1 MIRGLAFHLTA
12 ATLLRVSAEG
22 VATALVLTVQARTG
36 HAATAGYLQT
46 AMTLP
51 YVISGPVIGNAVD
64 RLRRPRRAIVPMALG
79 YAAATGL
86 LLAMAGGSPLVAA
99 LCVAA
104 VIGCTEPIVV
114 ALTSLLPRFVP
125 ADRLSRAYGLEAS
138 SYNVAAIVGPG
149 LAAGVA
155 SLAGGQYAGTAIVAS
170 AVLGLCVLPLLPFAG
185 PDAAA
190 ASDASAPAP
199 PGRAADPDPGAA
211 AAAEA
216 EAEAGRA
223 ADAGRA
229 AEAGRAADAGRV
241 ADAGRAAEAGKG
253 AIAERDIGE
262 VTEDARSGL
271 ADVIA
276 GGLVVLAR
284 GRVLRA
290 VTVAT
295 TLAWLG
301 FGGVAVTAVL
311 LAQHVGAPASAGGR
325 LLVAMAVGSLLGSLA
340 SSRWLTPRHGEPVL
354 VGGLV
359 AFGAALAAVALAPS
373 AGWAMAAF
381 CAAGLAEGPVFAA
394 TLMLRQREAPPDRLG
409 QVNTT
414 GGSLKIGASAL
425 GAALTAACADA
436 VGPVGLVLAIA
447 ALQFAGAASGW
458 LLLRPRRPRSIP

>member
-1 MIRGLAFHLTA
+1 MIRGLSLHLTA

-51 YVISGPVIGNAVD
+51 YVVSGPVIGNALD
-64 RLRRPRRAIVPMALG
+64 RMARPRRAVVPLALA
-79 YAAATGL
+79 YVAATGL

-104 VIGCTEPIVV
+104 VIGCAEPIVV

-155 SLAGGQYAGTAIVAS
+155 SLAGGRYAGAGIVAS

-185 PDAAA
+185 
-190 ASDASAPAP
+190 SAPASAE
-199 PGRAADPDPGAA
+199 PGSP
-211 AAAEA
+211 
-216 EAEAGRA
+216 AEAGRPA
-223 ADAGRA
+223 EPGRQA
-229 AEAGRAADAGRV
+229 EHGRPAEPGSPAEPGTPAEAGRV
-241 ADAGRAAEAGKG
+241 AEAGKG

-271 ADVIA
+271 ADVLV
-276 GGLVVLAR
+276 GGLFVLVQ

-290 VTVAT
+290 LTVAT

-311 LAQHVGAPASAGGR
+311 LAGHIGAAPSAGGR

-340 SSRWLTPRHGEPVL
+340 SSRWLTPRHAEPVL

-359 AFGAALAAVALAPS
+359 AFGAALAALAVVPS
-373 AGWAMAAF
+373 VPWAMAAF

-394 TLMLRQREAPPDRLG
+394 TLMLRQRESPPDRLG

-447 ALQFAGAASGW
+447 SLQLAGALSGW
-458 LLLRPRRPRSIP
+458 ILLRPRRPRSIP

>member
-1 MIRGLAFHLTA
+1 VIRGLAFHLTA

-155 SLAGGQYAGTAIVAS
+155 SLSGGQYAGTAIVAS

-199 PGRAADPDPGAA
+199 AGRAADPDPGAA

-216 EAEAGRA
+216 GRA
-223 ADAGRA
+223 TDTGRA
-229 AEAGRAADAGRV
+229 

>member
-1 MIRGLAFHLTA
+1 MTA

-51 YVISGPVIGNAVD
+51 YVISGPMIGNALD
-64 RLRRPRRAIVPMALG
+64 RLPQPRRLAVPLALA

-86 LLAMAGGSPLVAA
+86 LLTMAGGSPLVLA
-99 LCVAA
+99 LTVAA

-114 ALTSLLPRFVP
+114 ALTGLLPRFVP

-155 SLAGGQYAGTAIVAS
+155 SFAGGRYAGAAVVAC
-170 AVLGLCVLPLLPFAG
+170 AVAGVCALPLLPFAG
-185 PDAAA
+185 PDAEPAPSTREPA
-190 ASDASAPAP
+190 PSAHEPAPASAV
-199 PGRAADPDPGAA
+199 
-211 AAAEA
+211 
-216 EAEAGRA
+216 
-223 ADAGRA
+223 A
-229 AEAGRAADAGRV
+229 AEAGRV
-241 ADAGRAAEAGKG
+241 AETGKG
-253 AIAERDIGE
+253 ALAERDIGE
-262 VTEDARSGL
+262 VTEDTRSGL
-271 ADVIA
+271 GDVIL
-276 GGLVVLAR
+276 GGLLVLAR

-340 SSRWLTPRHGEPVL
+340 SSRWLTPRHAEPVL

-359 AFGAALAAVALAPS
+359 AFGAALASLAAAPS

-394 TLMLRQREAPPDRLG
+394 TLMLRQRESPPDRLG

-436 VGPVGLVLAIA
+436 VGPVGIVLAIA
-447 ALQFAGAASGW
+447 GLQFAGAGAGW
-458 LLLRPRRPRSIP
+458 FLLRPR

>member
-1 MIRGLAFHLTA
+1 VIRGLAFHLTA

-199 PGRAADPDPGAA
+199 
-211 AAAEA
+211 
-216 EAEAGRA
+216 
-223 ADAGRA
+223 AGRA
-229 AEAGRAADAGRV
+229 AETAPSAAAEAGGAADAGRV

>member
-1 MIRGLAFHLTA
+1 MIRGLPLHLTA

-51 YVISGPVIGNAVD
+51 YVVSGPVIGNALD
-64 RLRRPRRAIVPMALG
+64 RMARPRRAVVALAAA

-86 LLAMAGGSPLVAA
+86 LLAMAGDSPLVVA

-104 VIGCTEPIVV
+104 VIGCTEPVVV

-138 SYNVAAIVGPG
+138 SYNVAAIAGPG

-155 SLAGGQYAGTAIVAS
+155 SFAGGQYAGAAIVVS
-170 AVLGLCVLPLLPFAG
+170 AVLSLVALPLLPFA
-185 PDAAA
+185 
-190 ASDASAPAP
+190 AP
-199 PGRAADPDPGAA
+199 PGPVDVGGTAVEVAAGPDRAAAGDPTEPV
-211 AAAEA
+211 AE
-216 EAEAGRA
+216 
-223 ADAGRA
+223 
-229 AEAGRAADAGRV
+229 V
-241 ADAGRAAEAGKG
+241 GKG
-253 AIAERDIGE
+253 AMAERDIGE
-262 VTEDARSGL
+262 VTEDGRPGL
-271 ADVIA
+271 ADVIT

-290 VTVAT
+290 LTVAT

-311 LAQHVGAPASAGGR
+311 LAGHVGGAPSAGGR

-340 SSRWLTPRHGEPVL
+340 SSRWLTPRHAEPVL

-359 AFGAALAAVALAPS
+359 AFGAALAALAVVPS
-373 AGWAMAAF
+373 VPWAMAAF

-394 TLMLRQREAPPDRLG
+394 TLMLRQRESPPDRLG

-447 ALQFAGAASGW
+447 ALQFAGAATGW
-458 LLLRPRRPRSIP
+458 LLLRAPTR

>member
-1 MIRGLAFHLTA
+1 MIRGLPLHLTA

-22 VATALVLTVQARTG
+22 VATALVLAVQARTG

-51 YVISGPVIGNAVD
+51 YVVSGPVIGNALD
-64 RLRRPRRAIVPMALG
+64 RMARPRRAVVPLALA

-125 ADRLSRAYGLEAS
+125 AGRLSRAYGLEAS

-155 SLAGGQYAGTAIVAS
+155 SFAGGRYAGAGIVVS

-185 PDAAA
+185 PGP
-190 ASDASAPAP
+190 ASTEPDPARTG
-199 PGRAADPDPGAA
+199 PGRPAESGRPAEPDEP
-211 AAAEA
+211 AETGRVV
-216 EAEAGRA
+216 EAGQ
-223 ADAGRA
+223 
-229 AEAGRAADAGRV
+229 
-241 ADAGRAAEAGKG
+241 G
-253 AIAERDIGE
+253 AIAERDLGE
-262 VTEDARSGL
+262 VAEGTEDARSGL
-271 ADVIA
+271 GDVIV
-276 GGLVVLAR
+276 GGLLVLAR

-290 VTVAT
+290 LTVAT

-311 LAQHVGAPASAGGR
+311 LAGHIGAAPSAGGR

-340 SSRWLTPRHGEPVL
+340 SSRWLTPRHAEPVL

-359 AFGAALAAVALAPS
+359 AFGAALAALAVVPS
-373 AGWAMAAF
+373 VPWAMAAF
-381 CAAGLAEGPVFAA
+381 CAAGLAEGPVFTA
-394 TLMLRQREAPPDRLG
+394 TLMLRQRESPPDRLG

-447 ALQFAGAASGW
+447 SLQFAGAVSGW
-458 LLLRPRRPRSIP
+458 ILLRPRRPRSIP

>member
-1 MIRGLAFHLTA
+1 MHLTA

-51 YVISGPVIGNAVD
+51 YVVSGSVIGNALD
-64 RLRRPRRAIVPMALG
+64 RMARPRRAVVPLALG
-79 YAAATGL
+79 YVAATGL
-86 LLAMAGGSPLVAA
+86 LLVMAGGSPLVAA

-155 SLAGGQYAGTAIVAS
+155 SFAGGRYAGAGIVAS

-185 PDAAA
+185 PD
-190 ASDASAPAP
+190 PAGAE
-199 PGRAADPDPGAA
+199 PGPAK
-211 AAAEA
+211 
-216 EAEAGRA
+216 
-223 ADAGRA
+223 
-229 AEAGRAADAGRV
+229 
-241 ADAGRAAEAGKG
+241 AGRAAEAGKG

-262 VTEDARSGL
+262 VTEDVRSGL
-271 ADVIA
+271 GDVIA
-276 GGLVVLAR
+276 GGLLVLAR

-290 VTVAT
+290 LTVAT

-311 LAQHVGAPASAGGR
+311 LAGHIGAAPSAGGR
-325 LLVAMAVGSLLGSLA
+325 LLVAMAAGSLLGSLA
-340 SSRWLTPRHGEPVL
+340 SSRWLTPRHAEPVL

-359 AFGAALAAVALAPS
+359 AFGAALAALAVVPS
-373 AGWAMAAF
+373 VPWAMAAF
-381 CAAGLAEGPVFAA
+381 CAAGLAEGPVFTA
-394 TLMLRQREAPPDRLG
+394 TLMLRQRESPPDRLG

-447 ALQFAGAASGW
+447 SLQFAGALSGW

>member
-1 MIRGLAFHLTA
+1 VIRGLSLHLTA

-51 YVISGPVIGNAVD
+51 YVISGPVIGNALD
-64 RLRRPRRAIVPMALG
+64 RLPHPRRAVVPMALA

-155 SLAGGQYAGTAIVAS
+155 SFAGGRYAGTAIVAS

-185 PDAAA
+185 PV
-190 ASDASAPAP
+190 SGPDASGPAPAGHAAGTGPSGDDGPSGDP
-199 PGRAADPDPGAA
+199 P

-216 EAEAGRA
+216 AEAE
-223 ADAGRA
+223 
-229 AEAGRAADAGRV
+229 
-241 ADAGRAAEAGKG
+241 RAAEAGKG

-271 ADVIA
+271 ADVIV
-276 GGLVVLAR
+276 GGLLVLAR

-311 LAQHVGAPASAGGR
+311 VAQHVGAPASAGGR

-354 VGGLV
+354 IGGLL
-359 AFGAALAAVALAPS
+359 AFGAALAAVASAPS
-373 AGWAMAAF
+373 AAWAMAAF
-381 CAAGLAEGPVFAA
+381 GAAGLAEGPVFAA

-436 VGPVGLVLAIA
+436 VGPVALVLAIA

-458 LLLRPRRPRSIP
+458 ILLRRRRPLYIP

>member
-1 MIRGLAFHLTA
+1 MIRGLSLHLTA

-51 YVISGPVIGNAVD
+51 YVVSGPVIGNALD
-64 RLRRPRRAIVPMALG
+64 RMARPRRAVVPLALA
-79 YAAATGL
+79 YVAATGL
-86 LLAMAGGSPLVAA
+86 LLVMAGGSPLVAA

-155 SLAGGQYAGTAIVAS
+155 SFASGRYAGAGIVAS

-185 PDAAA
+185 PGK
-190 ASDASAPAP
+190 PA
-199 PGRAADPDPGAA
+199 
-211 AAAEA
+211 E
-216 EAEAGRA
+216 
-223 ADAGRA
+223 
-229 AEAGRAADAGRV
+229 
-241 ADAGRAAEAGKG
+241 AGRAAEAGKG

-271 ADVIA
+271 GDVIA
-276 GGLVVLAR
+276 GGLLVLAR

-290 VTVAT
+290 LTVAT

-311 LAQHVGAPASAGGR
+311 LAGHIGAAPSAGGR
-325 LLVAMAVGSLLGSLA
+325 LLVAMAAGSLLGSLA
-340 SSRWLTPRHGEPVL
+340 SSRWLTPRRAEPVL

-359 AFGAALAAVALAPS
+359 AFGAALAAPAVVPS
-373 AGWAMAAF
+373 VPWAMAAF
-381 CAAGLAEGPVFAA
+381 CAAGLAEGPVFTA
-394 TLMLRQREAPPDRLG
+394 TLMLRQRESPPDRLG

-447 ALQFAGAASGW
+447 SLQFASALSGW
-458 LLLRPRRPRSIP
+458 ILLRPHRPPSIP

>member
-64 RLRRPRRAIVPMALG
+64 RLRRPRRAIVPMALA

-86 LLAMAGGSPLVAA
+86 LLVMAGGSPLVAA
-99 LCVAA
+99 LSVAA

-114 ALTSLLPRFVP
+114 ALTSMLPRFVP

-155 SLAGGQYAGTAIVAS
+155 SFAGGQYAGTAIVAS

-185 PDAAA
+185 PDSAAG
-190 ASDASAPAP
+190 SDASAPAP
-199 PGRAADPDPGAA
+199 AGRAADPDPAAA

-216 EAEAGRA
+216 GRA
-223 ADAGRA
+223 
-229 AEAGRAADAGRV
+229 

-458 LLLRPRRPRSIP
+458 ALLRPRRPRSIP

>member
-64 RLRRPRRAIVPMALG
+64 RLRRPRRAIVPMALA
-79 YAAATGL
+79 YAGATGL

-185 PDAAA
+185 PDSAA

-199 PGRAADPDPGAA
+199 AGRAADPDPGAS
-211 AAAEA
+211 AEVGR
-216 EAEAGRA
+216 AEAGRA
-223 ADAGRA
+223 
-229 AEAGRAADAGRV
+229 

-311 LAQHVGAPASAGGR
+311 LAQHVGAPASTGGR

-340 SSRWLTPRHGEPVL
+340 SSRWLTPRHGERVL